1 MWFFAFEH
9 IQQGNIRN
17 EHPREGIP
25 GQANLGDLR
34 SETLRNSG
42 FDNFSKAPTLDTS
55 HPRSRPVRRNNITA
69 PKPERWSWENLVWM
83 DVWMMSGWMSGWCL
97 DGCLDDIC
105 RYFKYIWKISGRRS
119 IGSALFMICTMGR
132 WERPGMQV
140 AKASPEL
147 RSLKS
152 VPKWGIPKSWGL
164 PRGME
169 KQGLFGHVPA
179 AGFFSHDD
187 QKPA

>member
-83 DVWMMSGWMSGWCL
+83 DVWMMSGWMSGWYL
-97 DGCLDDIC
+97 QIFQIYLEDIWETQH
-105 RYFKYIWKISGRRS
+105 R
-119 IGSALFMICTMGR
+119 ICAFHDLYYGQMGETR
-132 WERPGMQV
+132 NAP
-140 AKASPEL
+140 PE
-147 RSLKS
+147 

-169 KQGLFGHVPA
+169 KQCLFGHVPA

>member
-1 MWFFAFEH
+1 MSFFAFEH

-17 EHPREGIP
+17 RAYRAKQISEISAAKPFETQALTISLRLQHWTLHIHVP
-25 GQANLGDLR
+25 GQWGETTSQLLNLSDGAGKIW
-34 SETLRNSG
+34 SE
-42 FDNFSKAPTLDTS
+42 
-55 HPRSRPVRRNNITA
+55 
-69 PKPERWSWENLVWM
+69 
-83 DVWMMSGWMSGWCL
+83 WMSGWCL

-105 RYFKYIWKISGRRS
+105 RDFKYIWKISGRRS

-147 RSLKS
+147 RPLKS